1 LLLSYDERD
10 NEEKLHEMWPEKTTK
25 EEKLRQMRPEKTK
38 EGSLQKKS
46 AMHEHEATQA
56 VAIQEKSEAPVVH
69 GTQKTKV
76 AAEKKNKRVA
86 TPGGWVAILPT
97 QKTEVAEEKRAVIA
111 AA

>member
-1 LLLSYDERD
+1 VAREDDEGR
-10 NEEKLHEMWPEKTTK
+10 EVAS
-25 EEKLRQMRPEKTK
+25 PEKTK